1 MVLNHMPR
9 KARIDAPGALHH
21 IIFRGIERRK
31 IFRDNKDRNNFLD
44 RLGGILTATGTPCF
58 AWALIPNH
66 VHLLLRTGNVP
77 ISTVMRRLLT
87 GHAAY
92 FNRRHRRHGKLFQ
105 NRYKSILCQEDTYL
119 LELVRYIHLNPLRA
133 KLVSNL
139 SSLDK
144 WPFCGHSTVMGKRKN
159 PWQDDRYVLTLFGK
173 SLSASRRKYRAYVA
187 KALDQGRRP
196 ELTGGGLIRSMGG
209 WSAVKMLRH
218 TALRMK
224 SDERTLGDG
233 DFVENVLKAAEERY
247 ETGYALKAKGY
258 DFDKVAQR
266 VCEQTGIQMEKLMS
280 RGKHPATVQARS
292 LLCFWACRELGMKTT
307 ELAEILKIS
316 QPAASQSVARG
327 EKLCKENGWR
337 LLR

>member
-1 MVLNHMPR
+1 MPR

-31 IFRDNKDRNNFLD
+31 IFRDNKDRHNFLD
-44 RLGGILTATGTPCF
+44 RLGVVLSETATPCF

-66 VHLLLRTGNVP
+66 VHLLLRTGTSP
-77 ISTVMRRLLT
+77 ISSVMRRLLT

-92 FNRRHRRHGKLFQ
+92 FNRRYRRHGKLFQ

-144 WPFCGHSTVMGKRKN
+144 WAFSGHSTIMGKRKT
-159 PWQDDRYVLTLFGK
+159 PWQDDKYVLELFGK
-173 SLSASRRKYRAYVA
+173 SLSPARRKYRIYVE
-187 KALDQGRRP
+187 KAVDQGRRP

-209 WSAVKMLRH
+209 WSAVKLSRQ
-218 TALRMK
+218 TAMRIK
-224 SDERTLGDG
+224 SDERILGDG
-233 DFVENVLKAAEERY
+233 DFVEKVLKAAEEQY
-247 ETGYALKAKGY
+247 ESRYALQAKGY
-258 DFDKVAQR
+258 NLDKVAER
-266 VCEQTGIQMEKLMS
+266 VCQQTGIGMEHLMS

-307 ELAEILKIS
+307 ELSGLLNIS
-316 QPAASQSVARG
+316 QPSVTQSVRRG
-327 EKLCKENGWR
+327 EKLCKEKGWR
-337 LLR
+337 LLE